1 MTQQAA
7 RVIAAAL
14 VLGGLGRVS
23 PALAHPGWGLV
34 RDAARG
40 IVYYTDLV
48 RVWKIDRTGRRTVA
62 VPDVH
67 THELRLDAQGNLYG
81 EDLEN
86 NGDRW
91 RNRVWRLSP
100 DGRLTDVLPWR
111 PGFRDDYGFVADAN
125 GALYW
130 TKCSV
135 EADRCVV
142 NRRAANGQ
150 VSAAGRGRTFARPL
164 NFLASDDAGGVLL
177 ADGNSILRLTPA
189 DTFASAIRNAART
202 NDRFAIMGFH
212 PRDSGEITVAAF
224 EDGTV
229 VRLTPARPPQ
239 VLYRAEG
246 PWKPSAV
253 LDGPDGLWITEYD
266 GARVRLRH
274 RDATGRERTWGPD

>member
-1 MTQQAA
+1 MRG
-7 RVIAAAL
+7 RVVTAVL
-14 VLGGLGRVS
+14 VLGALGRAAT
-23 PALAHPGWGLV
+23 ALAHPGWGLV
-34 RDAARG
+34 RDPVRRT
-40 IVYYTDLV
+40 VYYTDLV
-48 RVWKIDRTGRRTVA
+48 RVWKIDSAGRRSVA

-86 NGDRW
+86 SGDRW

-100 DGRLTDVLPWR
+100 DGRLTDVIPWR
-111 PGFRDDYGFVADAN
+111 PGFREDYGFVADAS

-130 TKCSV
+130 TQCSV

-142 NRRAANGQ
+142 KRRTTNGQ
-150 VSAAGRGRTFARPL
+150 VSAVGRGRSFARPL
-164 NFLASDDAGGVLL
+164 NFLASDGAGGVLL
-177 ADGNSILRLTPA
+177 ADGNSVLRLTPV
-189 DTFASAIRNAART
+189 DTFASAIRNATRT

-212 PRDSGEITVAAF
+212 PRPSGEITIAAF
-224 EDGTV
+224 EDRTV

-246 PWKPSAV
+246 PWRPSAV
-253 LDGPDGLWITEYD
+253 LESADGLWITEYD
-266 GARVRLRH
+266 GNRVRQRH